1 MIYERLMKIKA
12 QRYDLLWR
20 KIVVKIKKLLLKNGR
35 SVHILHL
42 GFIGK

>member
-1 MIYERLMKIKA
+1 MIYERHTKIKA

-20 KIVVKIKKLLLKNGR
+20 KNGVKIKKLLFKNGGLT
-35 SVHILHL
+35 HILQL